1 MNKLQEIV
9 WAASRKARQKRAEF
23 FRSQFILDET
33 TRVLDIGSET
43 GANIKL
49 VLENTNVKPENV
61 FIADIDENAL
71 NEGRERFGF
80 QTLLLDESGKLPI
93 ADDEFDLIYCSSVIE
108 HVTVAKEKVW
118 ETTSQIEFKKAA
130 WERQTELANEI
141 RRVGK
146 QYFVQ
151 TPARSF
157 VIESH
162 TWLPLVAFLPRPM
175 LIKTMRQAN
184 KFWIKKAAPD
194 FNLLDKQ
201 QMHKLFPDAEIA
213 LEKKLG
219 LVKSIMAMKIAR

>member
-23 FRSQFILDET
+23 FRSQFTLDET